1 MRLVIIHIVY
11 MQYPYHIQ
19 VVGNHVLISRKV
31 SSTTHRRSQSKFN
44 LQNSVQDAG
53 TDIDENLSSILVA
66 LVQVLG
72 TGLAIVIVDR
82 YNRHFHE
89 YEMTS

>member
-1 MRLVIIHIVY
+1 M
-11 MQYPYHIQ
+11 
-19 VVGNHVLISRKV
+19 
-31 SSTTHRRSQSKFN
+31 
-44 LQNSVQDAG
+44 QDAG